1 MKRTSD
7 KKIKK
12 LENKKRKISAFI
24 DLINNEKEV
33 QNNETI
39 ASKEDN
45 INGTDNDEKESHVF
59 TSNYKQMSEL
69 RKKLSIRLSKER
81 PKFYLEINSN
91 ETNANQLLSVYDI
104 QSFLLACLLPGP
116 RLSCPPNWCKV
127 LKPTKA
133 SKVAIFAFD
142 CDLTHEVFNETD
154 FKHKIGFEV
163 NDDWINSLLN
173 VPLSNRQ
180 LQKLHL
186 KSNKWSSDTN
196 GITISSEERIS
207 RTKLL
212 LSPLQLTI
220 EKYPILSSDDN
231 YSNFNKTK
239 TKYSPVND
247 SSPIYSLD
255 CEMCYTSAQKLEVTR
270 ISVVNENCEVIYDT
284 LVKPKN
290 KIINYLTKYS
300 GVTKKL
306 LDPINVTLDDVH
318 KHLDRILPEDA
329 ILCGQSLNSDLQALQ
344 LIHPYIIDTSVIYN
358 LTGFRHVKSSLKHL
372 SFKFLNM
379 DIQNNDSD
387 GHDSTEDAIAAMKL
401 VKLKLNMGLG
411 FGDKVLLRKDPNFI
425 DLNST
430 TMSITSY
437 LERLNTKLSVY
448 YDHIDI
454 ESNDKLLTIFSSVSN
469 RNTNLSETINRL
481 ILTDKAICV
490 VLNKS
495 GQCFIKF

>member
-1 MKRTSD
+1 
-7 KKIKK
+7 
-12 LENKKRKISAFI
+12 
-24 DLINNEKEV
+24 
-33 QNNETI
+33 
-39 ASKEDN
+39 
-45 INGTDNDEKESHVF
+45 
-59 TSNYKQMSEL
+59 
-69 RKKLSIRLSKER
+69 
-81 PKFYLEINSN
+81 
-91 ETNANQLLSVYDI
+91 
-104 QSFLLACLLPGP
+104 
-116 RLSCPPNWCKV
+116 
-127 LKPTKA
+127 
-133 SKVAIFAFD
+133 
-142 CDLTHEVFNETD
+142 
-154 FKHKIGFEV
+154 
-163 NDDWINSLLN
+163 
-173 VPLSNRQ
+173 
-180 LQKLHL
+180 L

-196 GITISSEERIS
+196 GITIPSEERIS

-212 LSPLQLTI
+212 LSPLQLII

-231 YSNFNKTK
+231 YSNFSKTK
-239 TKYSPVND
+239 AKYCPVSD

-318 KHLDRILPEDA
+318 KHLNRILPEDA

-372 SFKFLNM
+372 SSKFLNM
-379 DIQNNDSD
+379 NIQNNDSN
-387 GHDSTEDAIAAMKL
+387 GHDSAEDAIAAMKL
-401 VKLKLNMGLG
+401 VKLKLNMGLE
-411 FGDKVLLRKDPNFI
+411 FGDRALKKDPNFI
-425 DLNST
+425 DFNST

-448 YDHIDI
+448 YDHIDL
-454 ESNDKLLTIFSSVSN
+454 ESNDKLLTIFSSVTN
-469 RNTNLSETINRL
+469 RNTNLSEAINRV

-490 VLNKS
+490 VLNRS